1 MIGIGLSVFGER
13 LSMLTNVKEDL
24 EESIGDDK
32 NDKNELEANDCQI
45 IEVKKKLGTYKD
57 EEAKR

>member
-1 MIGIGLSVFGER
+1 
-13 LSMLTNVKEDL
+13 MLTNVKEDL

-45 IEVKKKLGTYKD
+45 IEVTKKLGTYKD